1 MKLFNL
7 TGRVAIVTGGNSGI
21 GFGIAEG
28 LAAAGATLIIAGRR
42 ADANAAAVKALR
54 ESGAQAFSIEADIA
68 QETDCTRLVAQSAER
83 AGRVDILVNNAGIA
97 IRKQPQDYSTAEWRQ
112 VIDVNLSSAFYCA
125 QAAYPHM
132 CRAGGGKIINIG
144 SMMSIFGAAF
154 AVAYGASKGGIVQ
167 MTKGLATAWAKDNIQ
182 SNAILP
188 GWIDTPF
195 TRTAREQV
203 AGLNERVLARTPAG
217 RWGSPG
223 DFAGAAVFLASSASG
238 FVNGASLVID
248 GGYSSMG

>member
-1 MKLFNL
+1 MKMFNL
-7 TGRVAIVTGGNSGI
+7 TGRAAIVTGGNSGI

-28 LAAAGATLIIAGRR
+28 LAQAGASVMIVGRR
-42 ADANAAAVKALR
+42 AAANAEAVKRL
-54 ESGAQAFSIEADIA
+54 ESLGGIAFAIEADVE
-68 QETDCTRLVAQSAER
+68 QEADCARLVAAAAER

-97 IRKQPQDYSTAEWRQ
+97 IRKPPQDYSPAEWRK

-125 QAAYPHM
+125 HAAYPHM
-132 CRAGGGKIINIG
+132 LRAGGGKIINIG
-144 SMMSIFGAAF
+144 SMMSIFGAPF

-195 TRTAREQV
+195 TQRRP
-203 AGLNERVLARTPAG
+203 PAG
-217 RWGSPG
+217 TGPS
-223 DFAGAAVFLASSASG
+223 
-238 FVNGASLVID
+238 
-248 GGYSSMG
+248 

>member
-7 TGRVAIVTGGNSGI
+7 AGRVAIVTGGNSGI

-28 LAAAGATLIIAGRR
+28 LAEAGTTLVIVGRR
-42 ADANAAAVKALR
+42 GAANADAVKTLEAHGGR
-54 ESGAQAFSIEADIA
+54 AFAIEADIA
-68 QETDCTRLVAQSAER
+68 QEADCTRLIAETAER
-83 AGRVDILVNNAGIA
+83 AGRIDILVNNAGIA
-97 IRKQPQDYSTAEWRQ
+97 IRKQPQDYTAAEWRQ

-125 QAAYPHM
+125 HAAYPHM
-132 CRAGGGKIINIG
+132 SRAGGGKIINIG
-144 SMMSIFGAAF
+144 SMMSIFGMPF
-154 AVAYGASKGGIVQ
+154 AVAYGASKGGLVQ

-182 SNAILP
+182 SNALLP

-217 RWGSPG
+217 RWGTPA
-223 DFAGAAVFLASSASG
+223 DFAGPAVFLASNASN
-238 FVNGASLVID
+238 FVNGASIVID